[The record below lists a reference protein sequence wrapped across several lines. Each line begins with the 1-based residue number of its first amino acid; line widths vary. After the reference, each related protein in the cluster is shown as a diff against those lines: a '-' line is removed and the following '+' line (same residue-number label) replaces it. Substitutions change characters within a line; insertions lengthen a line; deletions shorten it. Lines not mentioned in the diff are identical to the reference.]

1 MKNLLICALMAL
13 TAACAHVPKETSQL
27 SGEVGGMIASAKT
40 AHYNLLDEYERER
53 RERIDDYMHHTWI
66 PRLIGKMAERGEL
79 WEKTCKNKNTL
90 DAVMELRDFVL
101 AAARQITAK
110 RKELTDA
117 LDESMAELRES
128 VRSHYDLLER
138 ANSTVTRNLRSVRAN
153 DDLTENLLKKN
164 GVDPQKLMPLKDV
177 SRKLD
182 KLFN

>member
-1 MKNLLICALMAL
+1 MKNLLICALLAL
-13 TAACAHVPKETSQL
+13 TAACAHVPRETSQL
-27 SGEVGGMIASAKT
+27 SGEVGSMIASAKT

-66 PRLIGKMAERGEL
+66 PRLIGKMAEQGEL

-101 AAARQITAK
+101 AAAKQIAAK

-117 LDESMAELRES
+117 LDESMAELREA

-138 ANSTVTRNLRSVRAN
+138 AQGTITRNLRSVRTN
-153 DDLTENLLKKN
+153 DDLTETLLKKN
-164 GVDPQKLMPLKDV
+164 GVDPQKLTPLKEV